1 MARKV
6 ILFAGLVVGLQ
17 LVQIVALGP
26 SAAGGLVSD
35 LLQIA
40 ASVAA
45 AAGCFGAA
53 RRARGVSRPFWLLFG
68 AAMVGQLASNVV
80 WTWYQDWQ
88 HVAAI
93 GQVVPR
99 IAVLLR
105 TLFLTML
112 VFRDPDE
119 EHLDVGSA
127 VDFVQLSIIYALS
140 ILVVDYGAE
149 ALVSPTGVSSGT
161 WMAML
166 PRIVLLAVALMRVG
180 RVERVRDG
188 NLHRAFLLY
197 LAWYLL
203 GEGPVDY
210 VFATRSLPTGTWLD
224 LAWTVPALAV
234 FWWARAW
241 KQEAGPEP
249 GEHSRSLVELL
260 VGNAPFALAP
270 FVVLLQ
276 TSALS
281 WEHQDI
287 RYALLAASILCF
299 AVRLGLSEFRRARQ
313 LESLERQERAVQA
326 AHEELQGQMAYFELL
341 IECAPEGIA
350 VLNQDRRVERINGE
364 FTLLFGYRAEEAHG
378 RLLSDLV
385 VPEDRMSEVEHYE
398 RQSDLGK
405 KMAVES
411 VRRTKEGTTVEVS
424 VVSSAVDLPDGQRV
438 FIVLYRDIRQRH
450 RVEAQL
456 AQAQKMEA
464 VGRLAG
470 GVAHDFNNL
479 LTVINGYSDMLLS
492 RLDVEDDI
500 RKQVEPIRKA
510 GEQATELTRQLL
522 AFGRKQAVRPGPVDL
537 NALIADSER
546 MFSRL
551 IGEDLEL
558 STVLGPCVGEV
569 MADRGQLHQV
579 LMNLL
584 ANARDAMPGGG
595 KIVIETR
602 AMALDEA
609 TARENGGLPL
619 GQYVLL
625 SVADTGPGMSALIRE
640 HIFEPFFTTKKKGEG
655 TGLGLSIVY
664 GIVRHSG
671 GWITVDSEPG
681 KGSTFRVLLP
691 RAAAGVRER
700 PVVALRSPDAAGG
713 ETLLLV
719 EDQDEVR
726 EFAARVLQ
734 GRGYRVLLAAGGEA
748 ALALAGEFRE
758 PIHLLVTDV
767 VLPGMSGYQI
777 AGRLRESRPG
787 IKVLYASGYPEAVIQ
802 QHRGLDVAV
811 EVMRKPFAP
820 DELAAKVREVLGS

>member
-1 MARKV
+1 
-6 ILFAGLVVGLQ
+6 
-17 LVQIVALGP
+17 
-26 SAAGGLVSD
+26 
-35 LLQIA
+35 
-40 ASVAA
+40 
-45 AAGCFGAA
+45 
-53 RRARGVSRPFWLLFG
+53 
-68 AAMVGQLASNVV
+68 
-80 WTWYQDWQ
+80 
-88 HVAAI
+88 
-93 GQVVPR
+93 
-99 IAVLLR
+99 
-105 TLFLTML
+105 
-112 VFRDPDE
+112 
-119 EHLDVGSA
+119 
-127 VDFVQLSIIYALS
+127 
-140 ILVVDYGAE
+140 
-149 ALVSPTGVSSGT
+149 
-161 WMAML
+161 
-166 PRIVLLAVALMRVG
+166 
-180 RVERVRDG
+180 
-188 NLHRAFLLY
+188 
-197 LAWYLL
+197 
-203 GEGPVDY
+203 
-210 VFATRSLPTGTWLD
+210 
-224 LAWTVPALAV
+224 
-234 FWWARAW
+234 
-241 KQEAGPEP
+241 
-249 GEHSRSLVELL
+249 
-260 VGNAPFALAP
+260 
-270 FVVLLQ
+270 
-276 TSALS
+276 
-281 WEHQDI
+281 
-287 RYALLAASILCF
+287 
-299 AVRLGLSEFRRARQ
+299 
-313 LESLERQERAVQA
+313 
-326 AHEELQGQMAYFELL
+326 
-341 IECAPEGIA
+341 
-350 VLNQDRRVERINGE
+350 
-364 FTLLFGYRAEEAHG
+364 
-378 RLLSDLV
+378 
-385 VPEDRMSEVEHYE
+385 
-398 RQSDLGK
+398 
-405 KMAVES
+405 
-411 VRRTKEGTTVEVS
+411 
-424 VVSSAVDLPDGQRV
+424 
-438 FIVLYRDIRQRH
+438 
-450 RVEAQL
+450 
-456 AQAQKMEA
+456 
-464 VGRLAG
+464 
-470 GVAHDFNNL
+470 
-479 LTVINGYSDMLLS
+479 
-492 RLDVEDDI
+492 
-500 RKQVEPIRKA
+500 
-510 GEQATELTRQLL
+510 
-522 AFGRKQAVRPGPVDL
+522 
-537 NALIADSER
+537 
-546 MFSRL
+546 
-551 IGEDLEL
+551 
-558 STVLGPCVGEV
+558 